1 MYIRCI
7 IQQPSSEPCG
17 TTVDLSKLAQSFIQ
31 DTSLAHSGDSMA
43 PAMSKRRSRSPHRD
57 LATASAASGLLRA
70 LDVEKMQLKLDAG
83 CTAKV
88 LYFADDDIWFEA
100 KPLVLYL
107 DYSPTNIS
115 WALGLVKDK
124 NKKSLRELLDAKG
137 SPQWVDWSDQSTPG
151 YHDLKA
157 SYINEPGLYSLIF
170 KSTKPQAQDFQDWVY
185 EEVLTALR
193 RRGSYSVREN
203 AELSNNLLAILQKR
217 DEELQLVLQKQQEGF
232 QGELRLALEKNHEE
246 WQLLLDQKH
255 EGLRQILAQQSKQL
269 SLSVVFAMQR
279 GITAALQPLGE
290 ALRQQF
296 AIALQHELVQSE
308 QRIVFG
314 LSQRLLDIKNFVK
327 DAVMSPTGV
336 FVDAVRR
343 AVKKPALK
351 TSVDTERFPETQR
364 ATSQQL
370 HQDCL
375 DLWSAV
381 HEEMQTAPRGVLP
394 WVKKGPGFK
403 SYRVWKSVRGLLGK
417 RIVALRRAD
426 GDLPPT
432 DLNHC
437 ALPLLWA
444 NCSTKSTTNT
454 GEAAGQ
460 RYVYL
465 KEELK
470 RYVPVVLA
478 GTQKVQLTT
487 DGYLATCYNQ
497 SQPRRPRAR
506 QEMTLRDMLE
516 RLQKEE
522 IQQGFEPLQ
531 WPVSDLDGNV
541 SIEEMLACEE
551 DGDS

>member
-1 MYIRCI
+1 
-7 IQQPSSEPCG
+7 
-17 TTVDLSKLAQSFIQ
+17 
-31 DTSLAHSGDSMA
+31 
-43 PAMSKRRSRSPHRD
+43 MSTRRSRSPRRD
-57 LATASAASGLLRA
+57 LATTSAASGLLRA
-70 LDVEKMQLKLDAG
+70 LDVEKMQLQLGVG
-83 CTAKV
+83 CTSKV

-107 DYSPTNIS
+107 DYSPTHVTQT
-115 WALGLVKDK
+115 LGHVKDK
-124 NKKSLRELLDAKG
+124 NKKSLRELLEAKG
-137 SPQWVDWSDQSTPG
+137 NPKWVDLSERSTPG

-157 SYINEPGLYSLIF
+157 SYVNEPGLYSLIF

-193 RRGSYSVREN
+193 RRGSYSLGEN
-203 AELSNNLLAILQKR
+203 AELPRNLSVILQKR
-217 DEELQLVLQKQQEGF
+217 DQELQEVLQKQQE
-232 QGELRLALEKNHEE
+232 E
-246 WQLLLDQKH
+246 WQLALDQKH
-255 EGLRQILAQQSKQL
+255 EALQTALVQQSQRL

-279 GITAALQPLGE
+279 GISAALQPLGE
-290 ALRQQF
+290 SMRQQF
-296 AIALQHELVQSE
+296 VAAFQQELVQSE
-308 QRIVFG
+308 RRVIFG

-351 TSVDTERFPETQR
+351 TSVDTERFPEAQR

-381 HEEMQTAPRGVLP
+381 HEEMQRAAPGVLP
-394 WVKKGPGFK
+394 WAQKGPGFK

-417 RIVALRRAD
+417 RVVALRKAD
-426 GDLPPT
+426 GELPPA

-444 NCSTKSTTNT
+444 SCSTKSTTNT

-470 RYVPVVLA
+470 RYIPVVLA
-478 GTQKVQLTT
+478 GTHRVQLTT
-487 DGYLATCYNQ
+487 DGYVATCYNL
-497 SQPRRPRAR
+497 SQPRRPRFR
-506 QEMTLRDMLE
+506 QEMALRDLLE

-541 SIEEMLACEE
+541 SVEEMLASEA
-551 DGDS
+551 GDDF

>member
-1 MYIRCI
+1 M
-7 IQQPSSEPCG
+7 
-17 TTVDLSKLAQSFIQ
+17 
-31 DTSLAHSGDSMA
+31 
-43 PAMSKRRSRSPHRD
+43 
-57 LATASAASGLLRA
+57 
-70 LDVEKMQLKLDAG
+70 EKMQLQLGGG
-83 CTAKV
+83 CTSKV
-88 LYFADDDIWFEA
+88 LYFTDDDIWFEA

-107 DYSPTNIS
+107 DYRPTNVTQT
-115 WALGLVKDK
+115 LGLVKDK

-137 SPQWVDWSDQSTPG
+137 SPKWVDMSDKSTPG

-157 SYINEPGLYSLIF
+157 SYVNEPGLYSLIF

-193 RRGSYSVREN
+193 RRGSYSLGEN
-203 AELSNNLLAILQKR
+203 AELPRNLLAILQKR
-217 DEELQLVLQKQQEGF
+217 DQELQGVLQKQQE
-232 QGELRLALEKNHEE
+232 E
-246 WQLLLDQKH
+246 WQLALDQKH
-255 EGLRQILAQQSKQL
+255 EALQTALVQQSKQL

-279 GITAALQPLGE
+279 GISATLQPFGDSM
-290 ALRQQF
+290 RQQF
-296 AIALQHELVQSE
+296 VAAFQSELVQSE
-308 QRIVFG
+308 RRVIFG

-336 FVDAVRR
+336 FLDAVRR

-351 TSVDTERFPETQR
+351 TSVDTERFPEAQR

-381 HEEMQTAPRGVLP
+381 HEEMQLAPPGVLP
-394 WVKKGPGFK
+394 WVQKGPGFK
-403 SYRVWKSVRGLLGK
+403 SYRVWKSMRGLLG
-417 RIVALRRAD
+417 RRVVALRRAD
-426 GDLPPT
+426 GELPPT

-437 ALPLLWA
+437 ALFLLWA
-444 NCSTKSTTNT
+444 NCSAKSTTNT

-470 RYVPVVLA
+470 RYIPMVLA
-478 GTQKVQLTT
+478 GKHKVQLTT
-487 DGYLATCYNQ
+487 DGYVAACYNLR
-497 SQPRRPRAR
+497 QPRRPRFR
-506 QEMTLRDMLE
+506 QEMTLRDLLE

-522 IQQGFEPLQ
+522 TQQGFEPLQ

-541 SIEEMLACEE
+541 SMEEMLAAGSEE
-551 DGDS
+551 DADS